1 VYHPLGGVTAEAS
14 GIAGSNA
21 ATSRR
26 ADSPVPATTRDSA
39 ARRALG
45 RAALAAEEGDGA
57 RDCAIAMAGRWELEW
72 VRASSS
78 VLLLLGWCLVM
89 NEDSG

>member
-26 ADSPVPATTRDSA
+26 AGSPAAVGPVAATRDGA
-39 ARRALG
+39 ARRELW
-45 RAALAAEEGDGA
+45 RAALAADEVEDGV
-57 RDCAIAMAGRWELEW
+57 RDRDIAMAGRPESEQ
-72 VRASSS
+72 VR
-78 VLLLLGWCLVM
+78 
-89 NEDSG
+89 

>member
-1 VYHPLGGVTAEAS
+1 MYHPLGGVTAQAR

-26 ADSPVPATTRDSA
+26 AGPPAVPVAAPVAATRYGA

-45 RAALAAEEGDGA
+45 RASLAADEEGGA
-57 RDCAIAMAGRWELEW
+57 RDCAIAMAGRWELVSE
-72 VRASSS
+72 S
-78 VLLLLGWCLVM
+78 
-89 NEDSG
+89 D